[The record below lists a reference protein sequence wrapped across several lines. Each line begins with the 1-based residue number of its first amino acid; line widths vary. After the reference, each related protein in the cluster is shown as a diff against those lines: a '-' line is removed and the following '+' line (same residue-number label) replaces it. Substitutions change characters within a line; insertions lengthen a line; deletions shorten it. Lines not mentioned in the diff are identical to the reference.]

1 MYFNYF
7 KKYFLWIFSILV
19 NSFGNFLLIKSSMGS
34 GPWIAASMGIAKSSH
49 LQIGVCSIILNFL
62 IYIPIIIIS
71 KKFNIFK
78 LCGSF
83 FVAYIFGKFLDFFLN
98 LFEWISLENIFIRI
112 VIFLIGDIILS
123 AGISV
128 YLRLNIAMNP
138 FDQFLQTVNE
148 FLIPDIKKANLIYLG
163 VPLILAITFGIY
175 NNFDFTGIGFGTLFM
190 FIFNGVFIKFFH
202 KKISIPI
209 EILFPRR
216 YIQKH

>member
-1 MYFNYF
+1 MYFNYL

-19 NSFGNFLLIKSSMGS
+19 NSFGNFLLIKSNMGS

-62 IYIPIIIIS
+62 IYVPIIIIS

-83 FVAYIFGKFLDFFLN
+83 FVAYIFGRFLDFFLN
-98 LFEWISLENIFIRI
+98 IFEWISLENIFIRI
-112 VIFLIGDIILS
+112 IIFLIGDTILS

-148 FLIPDIKKANLIYLG
+148 FLIPDMKKANLIYLG
-163 VPLILAITFGIY
+163 VPLILALAFGVY

-190 FIFNGVFIKFFH
+190 FLFNGVLIKFFH
-202 KKISIPI
+202 KKISIPT
-209 EILFPRR
+209 EILSPRR